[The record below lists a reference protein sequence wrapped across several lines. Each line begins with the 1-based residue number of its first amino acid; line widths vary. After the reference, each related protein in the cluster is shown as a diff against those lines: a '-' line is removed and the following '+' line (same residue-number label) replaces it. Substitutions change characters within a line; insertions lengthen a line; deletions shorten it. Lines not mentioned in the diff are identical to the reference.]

1 MARQGRSAS
10 TPHHAATRAIRKHTT
25 RVSLPCGVDLT
36 LPSPEHLAFYG
47 GVGVLAILGVV
58 EWPVATLL
66 VVGHVLAESRH
77 GRMLKE
83 FGKALE
89 QA

>member
-1 MARQGRSAS
+1 MARPSS
-10 TPHHAATRAIRKHTT
+10 TAVSPHHAAARTVRKHTMLI
-25 RVSLPCGVDLT
+25 SLPCGLNVT
-36 LPSPEHLAFYG
+36 LPSPEQLAFYG
-47 GVGVLAILGVV
+47 GIGILAALGIM
-58 EWPVATLL
+58 EWPVAAVL

-77 GRMLKE
+77 GRMLQE

>member
-1 MARQGRSAS
+1 MVRQPATATG
-10 TPHHAATRAIRKHTT
+10 PHHAAARTVRKHTMH
-25 RVSLPCGVDLT
+25 VSLPGGWNLT
-36 LPSPEHLAFYG
+36 LPPPEQLAFYG
-47 GVGVLAILGVV
+47 GLGALAVFGVV
-58 EWPVATLL
+58 DWPVAAVL

-77 GRMLKE
+77 GRMLRE